1 MQSGIPSHRWENAT
15 CIVYLKKIL
24 WYVTKFKN
32 MTNVSI
38 GTVAYPRKISQNQFY
53 QLLHIGK
60 WRCTIAVPNVGTAG
74 VQDCPNRNPSVNNI
88 LTHSKQYAV
97 EMISKLDRLN
107 IKKGKAMLTKVS
119 KPYKSNVIQAI
130 LADKGTIPNEL
141 QILGGN

>member
-1 MQSGIPSHRWENAT
+1 M
-15 CIVYLKKIL
+15 
-24 WYVTKFKN
+24 
-32 MTNVSI
+32 
-38 GTVAYPRKISQNQFY
+38 
-53 QLLHIGK
+53 
-60 WRCTIAVPNVGTAG
+60 GTAG